1 MPINNLIYWH
11 YCLIE
16 EVKKMKRLFIMV
28 SAIAMML
35 FVWLG
40 ITTAS
45 NLEVDENTGFH
56 SINTALLLTTP
67 PMPLDQFEFEKAGEI
82 AFTNESLKGKW
93 TLFFVGYTFCPD
105 VCPTTL
111 ADLDR
116 IYPSLTNDETTTTQ
130 VVFVSVDPNRDKAEQ
145 LADYVHYFNKHFI
158 GVTSTHKQL
167 WPFVTKLGL
176 IYSIVEKGDTEDFY
190 LVDHSASI
198 VLINPKGEFYATF
211 KSGRNAQ
218 GINHVDMDSMA
229 EDIRNIQASY
239 QQ

>member
-1 MPINNLIYWH
+1 
-11 YCLIE
+11 
-16 EVKKMKRLFIMV
+16 MKRLIIILTAFL
-28 SAIAMML
+28 ML
-35 FVWLG
+35 FFMSLG
-40 ITTAS
+40 IVVADKLNQNNGTSFHNS
-45 NLEVDENTGFH
+45 NR
-56 SINTALLLTTP
+56 ALVLTTP
-67 PMPLDQFEFEKAGEI
+67 PMVLEPFAFEKAGEV
-82 AFTNESLKGKW
+82 AFSNDSLKGKW

-116 IYPSLTNDETTTTQ
+116 VYSSLVNDKSTTTQ

-145 LADYVHYFNKHFI
+145 LADYVHYFNKNFI
-158 GVTSTHKQL
+158 GVTSTHKKL

-198 VLINPKGEFYATF
+198 VLINPKGEFHATF
-211 KSGRNAQ
+211 KSVRNDQ
-218 GINHVDMDSMA
+218 GINHVDMDLMVQ
-229 EDIRNIQASY
+229 DIKYLQENY

>member
-1 MPINNLIYWH
+1 
-11 YCLIE
+11 
-16 EVKKMKRLFIMV
+16 MKRLLIII
-28 SAIAMML
+28 AIALMLL
-35 FVWLG
+35 FVLLG
-40 ITTAS
+40 ITIADKVTIDDEPSFQSS
-45 NLEVDENTGFH
+45 N
-56 SINTALLLTTP
+56 SALILTTP
-67 PMPLDQFEFEKAGEI
+67 PMVLDQFAFEKAGEV
-82 AFTNESLKGKW
+82 AFTNGSLKGKW

-116 IYPSLTNDETTTTQ
+116 VYPSLVNDQNTTTQ
-130 VVFVSVDPNRDKAEQ
+130 VVFISVDPNRDKAEQ
-145 LADYVHYFNKHFI
+145 LADYVHYFNENFI

-211 KSGRNAQ
+211 KSARNEQ
-218 GINHVDMDSMA
+218 GINHVDMDLMV
-229 EDIRNIQASY
+229 EDIKHLQASY
-239 QQ
+239 KE

>member
-1 MPINNLIYWH
+1 
-11 YCLIE
+11 
-16 EVKKMKRLFIMV
+16 MKRVIIIM
-28 SAIAMML
+28 AAFLMLL
-35 FVWLG
+35 FVFLG
-40 ITTAS
+40 ISTADKLKQYDDTS
-45 NLEVDENTGFH
+45 FH
-56 SINTALLLTTP
+56 SSNSALVLTTP
-67 PMPLDQFEFEKAGEI
+67 PMVLDQFAFEKAGEV
-82 AFTNESLKGKW
+82 AFSNDSLKGKW

-116 IYPSLTNDETTTTQ
+116 VYPSLVNDQNTTTQ

-145 LADYVHYFNKHFI
+145 LADYVHYFNKDFI

-198 VLINPKGEFYATF
+198 VLINPKGEFHATF
-211 KSGRNAQ
+211 KSVRNAQ
-218 GINHVDMDSMA
+218 GINHVDMDLMV
-229 EDIRNIQASY
+229 EDIKHLQASY
-239 QQ
+239 Q

>member
-1 MPINNLIYWH
+1 
-11 YCLIE
+11 
-16 EVKKMKRLFIMV
+16 MKRLLIII
-28 SAIAMML
+28 AIALMLL
-35 FVWLG
+35 FVLLG
-40 ITTAS
+40 ITIADKVTIDDESSFQSS
-45 NLEVDENTGFH
+45 N
-56 SINTALLLTTP
+56 SALILTTP
-67 PMPLDQFEFEKAGEI
+67 PMVLDQFAFEKAGEV
-82 AFTNESLKGKW
+82 AFTNGSLKGKW

-116 IYPSLTNDETTTTQ
+116 VYPSLVNDQNTTTQ
-130 VVFVSVDPNRDKAEQ
+130 VVFISVDPNRDKAEQ
-145 LADYVHYFNKHFI
+145 LADYVHYFNENFI

-211 KSGRNAQ
+211 KSARNEQ
-218 GINHVDMDSMA
+218 GINHVDMDLMV
-229 EDIRNIQASY
+229 EDIKHLQASY
-239 QQ
+239 KE